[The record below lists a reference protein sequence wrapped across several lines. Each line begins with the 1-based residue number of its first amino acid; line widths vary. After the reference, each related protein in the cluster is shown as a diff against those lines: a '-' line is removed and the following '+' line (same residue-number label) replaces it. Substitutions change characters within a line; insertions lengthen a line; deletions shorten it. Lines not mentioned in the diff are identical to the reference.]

1 MSSKCLK
8 ITEPA
13 SRKKILRQKGLCC
26 ICFSKEHLASSCKL
40 HYICRKCNGKHH
52 ISICTFD
59 PSKSYA
65 TNFPVKKISS
75 MQLLII
81 FPAIK
86 TVLLQTALAIATK
99 VSGKLHSETPLLFDS
114 GSHIL
119 PQS

>member
-1 MSSKCLK
+1 MSKNP
-8 ITEPA
+8 EPA
-13 SRKKILRQKGLCC
+13 SRKKILRQKGLCF
-26 ICFSKEHLASSCKL
+26 ICFSKEHLASSCKF

-52 ISICTFD
+52 ISICIFD

-65 TNFPVKKISS
+65 NFPVKKIPS

-86 TVLLQTALAIATK
+86 TVSLQTALATATK
-99 VSGKLHSETPLLFDS
+99 VSGKLHSETLLLFDS